1 MLCFLH
7 NADRV
12 LGNSCISV
20 LASRCYGT
28 PYFSFTLTFYF
39 HVLLKLGII
48 NLYILVDIAVL
59 FLKLYCSM
67 PRQQFIANFETDIL
81 IFLCFPFKVLA
92 VWRSMTVPL

>member
-1 MLCFLH
+1 MLWYSIFL
-7 NADRV
+7 
-12 LGNSCISV
+12 I
-20 LASRCYGT
+20 
-28 PYFSFTLTFYF
+28 YFF

-59 FLKLYCSM
+59 FLKLFCSM